1 MKNTY
6 PGTAVWLVSLLTL
19 AFPTAVMAQ
28 GYYDHHG
35 WHMMN
40 SWFGGAIMW
49 IIVFLLIL
57 FVVYLFIRIAR
68 GPSAPYEAGRETP
81 LDIVKKRYARGEISK
96 AQFEEMKKDLSS

>member
-1 MKNTY
+1 VKNTY
-6 PGTAVWLVSLLTL
+6 RCTSVWLASLFTL
-19 AFPTAVMAQ
+19 ASSTVVMAQ

-35 WHMMN
+35 WGMMN

-49 IIVFLLIL
+49 IIIFLLIL
-57 FVVYLFIRIAR
+57 LVVYLFIRVTR

-81 LDIVKKRYARGEISK
+81 LDIVKKRYAKGEISK